1 MLLLLLLTTLLVL
14 CLPLLPAL
22 DEWWRPTDVVP
33 LHIDGDDAIDPPY
46 LARRFA
52 QHLQLAIEGGE
63 TQLGESKIVRIT
75 SPGERWPMD
84 ERETRYAASRR
95 LWRVDGSA
103 ELPAGITFLAE
114 VAVEHDVVTA
124 PRGVYRALLAGGRM
138 KLAPRTRVLRWAHAD
153 EIQIDR
159 ACRLP
164 GRVSAERCLHVGQ
177 SVRFGVLHAP
187 EIRFAHDAKPAVA
200 PTTAAVLAP
209 VTHTGLPHPEQWVL
223 NAGRGVA
230 GRSIDLLA
238 HHAWRVDLVCRGRLT
253 LGEGCHARGSL
264 KAHGDL
270 ELGAGCHV
278 AGSVFAQGQV
288 RIGAG
293 CVVLGCVVSETAVI
307 LEPGCVIGAPGQEAT
322 VSAPHIDVAAN
333 VRVHGTLWASAK
345 GRTRNKPSAP
355 AARVASALRRSAPR
369 AVA

>member
-1 MLLLLLLTTLLVL
+1 MMLLLLMLATFVVL

-22 DEWWRPTDVVP
+22 DEWWWPTDIMP

-52 QHLQLAIEGGE
+52 QHLQLAIEAGD
-63 TQLGESKIVRIT
+63 THLGKSEIVRIA
-75 SPGERWPMD
+75 SPGQRWPMD
-84 ERETRYAASRR
+84 HRETFYCASRR

-114 VAVEHDVVTA
+114 VAVEHDAVTA
-124 PRGVYRALLAGGRM
+124 PRGVYRALLAGGRI

-187 EIRFAHDAKPAVA
+187 EIRFAHDDKPAA
-200 PTTAAVLAP
+200 ATAAPAP

-223 NAGRGVA
+223 SAGRGVA
-230 GRSIDLLA
+230 GCSIDLLA

-264 KAHGDL
+264 KAHGEL

-278 AGSVFAQGQV
+278 ADSVFAQGQV
-288 RIGAG
+288 RIGSG

-307 LEPGCVIGAPGQEAT
+307 LEPGCVIGAPGQEVT
-322 VSAPHIDVAAN
+322 VSAPHIEVATN

-345 GRTRNKPSAP
+345 GRTRSKPSAS
-355 AARVASALRRSAPR
+355 ARRVASALHRSAPR